1 MKRKIDRLS
10 DSEGIILSH
19 IQQVTPSTFA
29 IGSVEKIEVETEVI
43 ERNKRR
49 RDEEYKVDEPEKAKF
64 KSCLHLVS
72 GDISDLKKEL
82 EIKTFEIPLLQS
94 DPNRAIIFRSLY
106 IKER

>member
-1 MKRKIDRLS
+1 MKRQIDRLS
-10 DSEGIILSH
+10 GSEGRILSH
-19 IQQVTPSTFA
+19 IQQVTPLAFA
-29 IGSVEKIEVETEVI
+29 IGSVEKIDVETEAI
-43 ERNKRR
+43 ERTKRS
-49 RDEEYKVDEPEKAKF
+49 RDEFYKVDEPEKAKF

-94 DPNRAIIFRSLY
+94 NPNRAIIFRSLY